1 MRYKSRFRLFFYAF
15 CLKYLF
21 QIIQIDKKLTIF
33 VLYFAYMFGISILRG
48 SLGRKPY
55 MQKSRPIHEQISCH
69 AVERLSFMEHIWSIG
84 GSNP

>member
-15 CLKYLF
+15 CQKYLF

-55 MQKSRPIHEQISCH
+55 IQKSRPIHG
-69 AVERLSFMEHIWSIG
+69 HI
-84 GSNP
+84 